1 MNTIA
6 YITLAELYEQQYPI
20 ILTSNGE
27 SHFLQETDDGLG
39 FNLEDDKGHIKESR
53 LRKDSEY
60 SVSPQGVITICGK
73 TYRILIDQKN
83 QPSPKLTR
91 NIVTAYLSKP
101 NDESDLTPD
110 DRIHIFKT
118 ILAGS
123 SDVTLDL
130 FKDVCSE
137 YDLIFDHVIEQEL
150 RNFYDFA
157 MVAETHLFKRNGLD
171 LDSNTKFALII
182 APYSRFAFDYENEEY
197 SYEKI
202 RQFVTTDKDLLDSI
216 KAHTKAG
223 GVNLKQFK
231 ITGDY
236 DFYRFTSLVKDLI
249 IHKNNM
255 SIPYDI
261 EHEIISAAYARFQY
275 QDIDMTPYDEQV
287 KFIQSDSDLMLAL
300 INANENKQR
309 KVEDAP
315 ASPTVPTVPVF
326 ETKRISWEGLGH
338 VCDFLLDHDED
349 KYTLAELKTSS
360 NEHLEFEVLPDNRV
374 IMKGQIYT
382 PVALTT
388 VEVYSL

>member
-6 YITLAELYEQQYPI
+6 YITLAEIYKQQYPI

-27 SHFLQETDDGLG
+27 SRFLQETDDGLG

-53 LRKDSEY
+53 LRNDSEY

-130 FKDVCSE
+130 FKGVCSE
-137 YDLIFDHVIEQEL
+137 YNV
-150 RNFYDFA
+150 DFNQ
-157 MVAETHLFKRNGLD
+157 LNKN
-171 LDSNTKFALII
+171 N
-182 APYSRFAFDYENEEY
+182 
-197 SYEKI
+197 
-202 RQFVTTDKDLLDSI
+202 
-216 KAHTKAG
+216 
-223 GVNLKQFK
+223 
-231 ITGDY
+231 DY
-236 DFYRFTSLVKDLI
+236 DFYRFASLVKDLI

-255 SIPYDI
+255 SIPYDT
-261 EHEIISAAYARFQY
+261 EHEIISAAYDCFQY
-275 QDIDMTPYDEQV
+275 QDIHQDTNTNPYDEQV
-287 KFIQSDSDLMLAL
+287 KFIENNANLFNELVA
-300 INANENKQR
+300 ANEN
-309 KVEDAP
+309 ANL
-315 ASPTVPTVPVF
+315 STVPIKVTVPVF
-326 ETKRISWEGLGH
+326 ETKWISWAGLGH
-338 VCDFLLDHDED
+338 VCDILLDHNED
-349 KYTLAELKTSS
+349 KYKLAELKTSS

-382 PVALTT
+382 PVALIK

>member
-6 YITLAELYEQQYPI
+6 YITLAELYKQQYPI

-27 SHFLQETDDGLG
+27 SRFLQETDDGLG

-73 TYRILIDQKN
+73 TYRILTDQKN

-123 SDVTLDL
+123 SDLSLDL

-137 YDLIFDHVIEQEL
+137 YDV
-150 RNFYDFA
+150 DFNQ
-157 MVAETHLFKRNGLD
+157 LNKN
-171 LDSNTKFALII
+171 N
-182 APYSRFAFDYENEEY
+182 
-197 SYEKI
+197 
-202 RQFVTTDKDLLDSI
+202 
-216 KAHTKAG
+216 
-223 GVNLKQFK
+223 
-231 ITGDY
+231 DY

-261 EHEIISAAYARFQY
+261 EPEIISAAYDRFQY
-275 QDIDMTPYDEQV
+275 QDIHQDTNTNPYDEQV
-287 KFIQSDSDLMLAL
+287 KFINSDSGLMLAL

-315 ASPTVPTVPVF
+315 ASPTVPVF
-326 ETKRISWEGLGH
+326 ETKWISWVGLGH
-338 VCDFLLDHDED
+338 VCDILLDHNED

-382 PVALTT
+382 PVALIK

>member
-1 MNTIA
+1 MNT
-6 YITLAELYEQQYPI
+6 ITLAELYNQQYPI
-20 ILTSNGE
+20 TRISNGNAF
-27 SHFLQETDDGLG
+27 FLQENDTGFG
-39 FNLEDDKGHIKESR
+39 FNLEDDKGNIVA
-53 LRKDSEY
+53 KDLPKDKILN
-60 SVSPQGVITICGK
+60 VGVQGVILLDKHSYQINTG
-73 TYRILIDQKN
+73 RKN

-137 YDLIFDHVIEQEL
+137 YDV
-150 RNFYDFA
+150 DFNQ
-157 MVAETHLFKRNGLD
+157 LNKN
-171 LDSNTKFALII
+171 N
-182 APYSRFAFDYENEEY
+182 
-197 SYEKI
+197 
-202 RQFVTTDKDLLDSI
+202 
-216 KAHTKAG
+216 
-223 GVNLKQFK
+223 
-231 ITGDY
+231 DY

-275 QDIDMTPYDEQV
+275 QDIHQDTNTNPYDEQV
-287 KFIQSDSDLMLAL
+287 KFIESDSGLMLAL
-300 INANENKQR
+300 IFANENKQR

-315 ASPTVPTVPVF
+315 ASPTVPVF
-326 ETKRISWEGLGH
+326 ETKWISWAGLGH
-338 VCDFLLDHDED
+338 VCDFLLDHNED

-382 PVALTT
+382 PVALIKL
-388 VEVYSL
+388 EVYSL

>member
-1 MNTIA
+1 MNT
-6 YITLAELYEQQYPI
+6 ITLAELYNQQYPI
-20 ILTSNGE
+20 TRISNGNAF
-27 SHFLQETDDGLG
+27 FLQENDTGFG
-39 FNLEDDKGHIKESR
+39 FNLEDDKGNIVA
-53 LRKDSEY
+53 KDLPKDKILN
-60 SVSPQGVITICGK
+60 VGVQGVILLDGHSYQINTG
-73 TYRILIDQKN
+73 RKN
-83 QPSPKLTR
+83 KPSPKLTR

-101 NDESDLTPD
+101 NDESDLTND

-137 YDLIFDHVIEQEL
+137 YDV
-150 RNFYDFA
+150 DFNQ
-157 MVAETHLFKRNGLD
+157 LNKN
-171 LDSNTKFALII
+171 N
-182 APYSRFAFDYENEEY
+182 
-197 SYEKI
+197 
-202 RQFVTTDKDLLDSI
+202 
-216 KAHTKAG
+216 
-223 GVNLKQFK
+223 
-231 ITGDY
+231 DY

-275 QDIDMTPYDEQV
+275 QDIHQDTNTNPYDEQV
-287 KFIQSDSDLMLAL
+287 KFIENNANLFNELVA
-300 INANENKQR
+300 ANENANLSIVPI
-309 KVEDAP
+309 KV
-315 ASPTVPTVPVF
+315 TVPVF
-326 ETKRISWEGLGH
+326 ETKWISWAGLGH

-382 PVALTT
+382 PVALIK
-388 VEVYSL
+388 VEAYSL

>member
-1 MNTIA
+1 MNT
-6 YITLAELYEQQYPI
+6 ITLAELYNQQYPI
-20 ILTSNGE
+20 TRISNGNAF
-27 SHFLQETDDGLG
+27 FLQENDTGFG
-39 FNLEDDKGHIKESR
+39 FNLEDDKGNIVA
-53 LRKDSEY
+53 KDLPKDKILN
-60 SVSPQGVITICGK
+60 VGVQGVILLDGHSYQINTD
-73 TYRILIDQKN
+73 RKN

-137 YDLIFDHVIEQEL
+137 YDV
-150 RNFYDFA
+150 DFNQ
-157 MVAETHLFKRNGLD
+157 LNKN
-171 LDSNTKFALII
+171 N
-182 APYSRFAFDYENEEY
+182 
-197 SYEKI
+197 
-202 RQFVTTDKDLLDSI
+202 
-216 KAHTKAG
+216 
-223 GVNLKQFK
+223 
-231 ITGDY
+231 DY

-275 QDIDMTPYDEQV
+275 QDIHQDTNTTPYDEQV
-287 KFIQSDSDLMLAL
+287 KFIESDSGLMLAL
-300 INANENKQR
+300 IFANEHKQR

-315 ASPTVPTVPVF
+315 ASPTVPVF
-326 ETKRISWEGLGH
+326 ETKWISWAGLGH
-338 VCDFLLDHDED
+338 VCDFLLDHNED

-382 PVALTT
+382 PVALIK
-388 VEVYSL
+388 VEMYSL

>member
-1 MNTIA
+1 MNT
-6 YITLAELYEQQYPI
+6 ITLAELYKQQYPI

-73 TYRILIDQKN
+73 TYRILTDQKN

-123 SDVTLDL
+123 SDLSLDL

-137 YDLIFDHVIEQEL
+137 YDV
-150 RNFYDFA
+150 DFNQ
-157 MVAETHLFKRNGLD
+157 LNKN
-171 LDSNTKFALII
+171 N
-182 APYSRFAFDYENEEY
+182 
-197 SYEKI
+197 
-202 RQFVTTDKDLLDSI
+202 
-216 KAHTKAG
+216 
-223 GVNLKQFK
+223 
-231 ITGDY
+231 DY
-236 DFYRFTSLVKDLI
+236 DFYRFASLVKDLI

-287 KFIQSDSDLMLAL
+287 KFIEN
-300 INANENKQR
+300 NANLFNELVAAN
-309 KVEDAP
+309 EDNQSPKKPNTGVSTAP
-315 ASPTVPTVPVF
+315 TIPVF
-326 ETKRISWEGLGH
+326 ETKWISWAGLGH
-338 VCDFLLDHDED
+338 VCDILLDHNEN
-349 KYTLAELKTSS
+349 KYKLDDLKTSS
-360 NEHLEFEVLPDNRV
+360 NENELFEVLPDNRV

-382 PVALTT
+382 PVALTK